1 MKNIFLSINLSLAS
15 LIGAVAIASP
25 AQVFIMRHGEKPTA
39 GDNLDAQ
46 GYQRATGLPAF
57 FASTTQLKQFG
68 PPVAIYAMAPSNTD
82 SSNRPVETVAPLAKA
97 LGIQINSS
105 FTKLQI
111 VPLVTQIMNS
121 PAYNNKSVLI
131 CWEHTMIPQ
140 IAKDFGAT
148 MAPQAWDGNV
158 FNQIWVLSLA
168 GNRVINFNSLL
179 ETILPSDRS
188 F

>member
-1 MKNIFLSINLSLAS
+1 MKNIFLIISLSLAS
-15 LIGAVAIASP
+15 LIGTVAIASP
-25 AQVFIMRHGEKPTA
+25 AQVFIMRHGEKPA
-39 GDNLDAQ
+39 
-46 GYQRATGLPAF
+46 AF

-68 PPVAIYAMAPSNTD
+68 PPVAIYAMAPSKTD
-82 SSNRPVETVAPLAKA
+82 SANRPVETVAPLAKA

-105 FTKLQI
+105 FAKLQI
-111 VPLVTQIMNS
+111 VQLVTQIMNS

-179 ETILPSDRS
+179 ETILPSDRR